1 MTIFNKIRIAR
12 INSKKYN
19 YLSLIIYSVIF
30 IVWLF
35 HKISGNIYKANEIY
49 LNTLFLSIIIS
60 AIGLIF
66 VKKNW
71 KVWINVCLPIL
82 INTPYYLALVG
93 VMRGDVALVSEY
105 YLKCIISS
113 PIKLIQLLF

>member
-1 MTIFNKIRIAR
+1 MKVLDKIKSTRIS
-12 INSKKYN
+12 SKVYN
-19 YLSLIIYSVIF
+19 YSALIIYAVVLIAY
-30 IVWLF
+30 II

-71 KVWINVCLPIL
+71 KVWSLPIL
-82 INTPYYLALVG
+82 INSPYYLALVG

>member
-1 MTIFNKIRIAR
+1 MKVLDKIKSMRIS
-12 INSKKYN
+12 SKVYN
-19 YLSLIIYSVIF
+19 YIALIIYAVVLISYI
-30 IVWLF
+30 I

-105 YLKCIISS
+105 YLKCIMYS
-113 PIKLIQLLF
+113 PIKLLQILF

>member
-1 MTIFNKIRIAR
+1 MKVLDKIKSMRIS
-12 INSKKYN
+12 SKVYN
-19 YLSLIIYSVIF
+19 YSALIIYAVVLIAY
-30 IVWLF
+30 II

-66 VKKNW
+66 AKKNW
-71 KVWINVCLPIL
+71 IVWINVCLPIL

-105 YLKCIISS
+105 YLKCIMYS
-113 PIKLIQLLF
+113 PIKLLQILF

>member
-1 MTIFNKIRIAR
+1 MKVLDKIKSMRIS
-12 INSKKYN
+12 SKVYN
-19 YLSLIIYSVIF
+19 YIALIIYA
-30 IVWLF
+30 IVLIAYII

-105 YLKCIISS
+105 YLKCIMYS
-113 PIKLIQLLF
+113 PIKLLQILF

>member
-1 MTIFNKIRIAR
+1 MTIFNKFRISR

-35 HKISGNIYKANEIY
+35 HKISGNIYKATEIY
-49 LNTLFLSIIIS
+49 LTTLFLSIIIS

-82 INTPYYLALVG
+82 INIPYYLLLVG
-93 VMRGDVALVSEY
+93 VSRGDVAGVTEY